1 MSIFQWVLFIFVK
14 YTSPL
19 KQLFCAW
26 CSKVAQA
33 QRYVIFSWM
42 PLAPC
47 TNPSAKIL
55 SRYEAL
61 FLTFWKEVHFF
72 RTNVFAGVENGQKLW
87 RQTIC
92 SWHISGNS
100 LTKAIFNRFNE
111 ANTSFFIAF
120 WDCLGS
126 YFGIRTQ
133 APCCIIDN
141 DLLGFLSLGCN
152 SSSLCQVCDCE
163 STRKVWC

>member
-1 MSIFQWVLFIFVK
+1 MKTQIMMTWKSLNSKCQYFNEYYSYLLNILHLWNSCFALGAARWPK
-14 YTSPL
+14 R
-19 KQLFCAW
+19 KQR
-26 CSKVAQA
+26 Q
-33 QRYVIFSWM
+33 VIFSWM

-111 ANTSFFIAF
+111 ANTRFFIAF

-141 DLLGFLSLGCN
+141 DLLGFLS
-152 SSSLCQVCDCE
+152 
-163 STRKVWC
+163 